1 MKVQITRSYTD
12 TQFNRQMSIGEVIE
26 VTPERAEVLINR
38 DFAISLEANEIEE
51 DKPEKVNG
59 RRLIKDYTI
68 DKPEQVKSQTIKKT
82 RAKRK

>member
-26 VTPERAEVLINR
+26 VTPERAGILINR
-38 DFAISLEANEIEE
+38 DFAISLETTEVREYIVS
-51 DKPEKVNG
+51 P
-59 RRLIKDYTI
+59 
-68 DKPEQVKSQTIKKT
+68 IKKT